1 MALVEVKDNPGLVRD
16 TKSGA
21 IICADSSL
29 INKKKEMKRLRKAQQ
44 DKVVDLEQQVE
55 SLHNE
60 ISDIKQLLIKLVE
73 KDNG

>member
-1 MALVEVKDNPGLVRD
+1 MALIEVKDNPGLVRD

-21 IICADSSL
+21 IIMADTSL
-29 INKKKEMKRLRKAQQ
+29 INKQKERKKLRKAQH
-44 DKVVDLEQQVE
+44 DKVHEIEQQVE